1 MDSFGFAVGFSGV
14 DPRYFW
20 FDMDFRELESLVP
33 YYREGWEK
41 TRIVVQT
48 LTGEKMPMPWDEE
61 IAAADKAKLQK
72 EYEATIALRAKRQ
85 AAAAKLSEMFIVI
98 NTQPETRN
106 P

>member
-41 TRIVVQT
+41 TRIVVQK
-48 LTGEKMPMPWDEE
+48 LTGEKMPMPWDDE

-72 EYEATIALRAKRQ
+72 EYEATIAMKNKRL
-85 AAAAKLSEMFIVI
+85 AAAASLAKMQI
-98 NTQPETRN
+98 NQ
-106 P
+106 